1 MTGRENVILVV
12 ALRWM
17 TPLAALFAFMQL
29 ASWPAGIGV
38 GFIAGLAMMMPI
50 ALNAL
55 LFGVSSILASMPGAI
70 MRAALA
76 LGLIVAFAAAG
87 LPRASWS
94 AQLIEAGA
102 FAATASGS
110 TLILLALMGRAG
122 ALREATW

>member
-1 MTGRENVILVV
+1 MTRLENVILVV

-17 TPLAALFAFMQL
+17 TPLAALFAFIQL
-29 ASWPAGIGV
+29 ASWPAGAGV
-38 GFIAGLAMMMPI
+38 GFIAGLAMAAPV

-55 LFGVSSILASMPGAI
+55 LFGVRSTLAAMPGAI
-70 MRAALA
+70 LRAALA
-76 LGLIVAFAAAG
+76 LGLIVAFLAAG
-87 LPRASWS
+87 LPGASWS
-94 AQLIEAGA
+94 GQLIEAGA

>member
-1 MTGRENVILVV
+1 MTRRENVILVV
-12 ALRWM
+12 ASRWM

-29 ASWPAGIGV
+29 ASWPAGVGV
-38 GFIAGLAMMMPI
+38 GFIAGLAMVMPI
-50 ALNAL
+50 AFNAL
-55 LFGVSSILASMPGAI
+55 LFGVPSILAAIPAAI

-76 LGLIVAFAAAG
+76 LGLIAAFVGAG
-87 LPRASWS
+87 LPRASWN

-102 FAATASGS
+102 FAATASAS